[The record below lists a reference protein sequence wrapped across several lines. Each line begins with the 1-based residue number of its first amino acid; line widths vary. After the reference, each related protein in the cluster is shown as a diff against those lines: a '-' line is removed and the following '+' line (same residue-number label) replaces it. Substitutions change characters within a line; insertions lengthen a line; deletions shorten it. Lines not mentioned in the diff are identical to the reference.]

1 LRTTIS
7 NIADLIDFGHEVQNS
22 YGQRCWYRGHSK
34 ASYRLSPTAHR
45 RLTEEQERNVNAEF
59 RARAGLRHSSA
70 PPGGNWAAWLALAQ
84 HYGLPTR
91 LLDWTFSP
99 LIAAY
104 FAVADR
110 DPHESEPATI
120 WALLPGELNVHF
132 GYEPYLYNVDAL
144 TIQELINPAFAK
156 KYSSPEK
163 VAAAMAVEADARM
176 QMQQGAFTI
185 HGLRTPLCGVVGN
198 DRWLFRADI
207 PAEDVL
213 RLRYELRIL
222 SVRKDSVFPDLS
234 ALAGQLVR
242 DVTGAA

>member
-1 LRTTIS
+1 MLASIS
-7 NIADLIDFGHEVQNS
+7 NIADLIEFGHQVQHTT
-22 YGQRCWYRGHSK
+22 GARCWYRGHSRV
-34 ASYRLSPTAHR
+34 SYKLAPTAHR

-59 RARAGLRHSSA
+59 RARAGLRHGTV
-70 PPGGNWAAWLALAQ
+70 PPSGNWAAWLALAQ

-99 LIAAY
+99 LIATY

-110 DPHESEPATI
+110 GANEEEPACI

-144 TIQELINPAFAK
+144 TVQELINPAFAK
-156 KYSSPEK
+156 KYSSPDK
-163 VAAAMAVEADARM
+163 IAAAMAVEADPRM
-176 QMQQGAFTI
+176 QMQQGAFTV
-185 HGLRTPLCGVVGN
+185 HALRAPLCEVAGS
-198 DRWLFRADI
+198 DRWLFRAVI
-207 PAEDVL
+207 PAEAVL

-222 SVRKDSVFPDLS
+222 SIRKDSVFPDLS
-234 ALAGQLVR
+234 SLASQILK

>member
-1 LRTTIS
+1 LYYTIS
-7 NIADLIDFGHEVQNS
+7 NITDLIAFGHEVQHS
-22 YGQRCWYRGHSK
+22 TGMRCWYRGHAK
-34 ASYRLSPTAHR
+34 ASYQLSPTAHR

-59 RARAGLRHSSA
+59 RARAGLRHASV
-70 PPGGNWAAWLALAQ
+70 PPSGNWAAWLALAQ

-110 DPHESEPATI
+110 ETSDSEPATI
-120 WALLPGELNVHF
+120 WALLPSELNVHF
-132 GYEPYLYNVDAL
+132 GYEPYLYNLDVQ
-144 TIQELINPAFAK
+144 TVQELINPAFAK

-163 VAAAMAVEADARM
+163 VAAAMAVEADTRM

-185 HGLRTPLCGVVGN
+185 HGLRTPLCNMAGR
-198 DRWLFRADI
+198 DKWLFRANI
-207 PAEDVL
+207 PAESVL

-222 SVRKDSVFPDLS
+222 SIRKDSVFPDLS
-234 ALAGQLVR
+234 ALAGQLVK

>member
-1 LRTTIS
+1 MRATIS
-7 NIADLIDFGHEVQNS
+7 SIADLIAFGHEVQDS
-22 YGQRCWYRGHSK
+22 TGQRCWYRGHSK

-59 RARAGLRHSSA
+59 RARAGLRHASV
-70 PPGGNWAAWLALAQ
+70 PPSGNWAAWLALAQ

-110 DPHESEPATI
+110 DPKDSEPATI
-120 WALLPGELNVHF
+120 WALLPGKLNVHF
-132 GYEPYLYNVDAL
+132 AYEPYLYNVDAL
-144 TIQELINPAFAK
+144 SIQELVNPAFAK
-156 KYSSPEK
+156 KYTSPEK

-176 QMQQGAFTI
+176 QMQQGAFTV
-185 HGLRTPLCGVVGN
+185 HGLRSPLCEVVG
-198 DRWLFRADI
+198 REKWLFRADI
-207 PAEDVL
+207 SPEGAL
-213 RLRYELRIL
+213 CLRYELRIL
-222 SVRKDSVFPDLS
+222 SIRRDSVFPDLT
-234 ALAGQLVR
+234 ALAGQLVN